1 MPSTP
6 LPQLLDNWDRQRP
19 GIWAIRDRSGGG
31 FSPEEC
37 AMLHGTPFVLPASLG
52 PLNRADLNDA
62 RRPAGCVAY
71 ILWPFQLHSTCG
83 GSGIDRHF

>member
-1 MPSTP
+1 
-6 LPQLLDNWDRQRP
+6 
-19 GIWAIRDRSGGG
+19 
-31 FSPEEC
+31 
-37 AMLHGTPFVLPASLG
+37 MLHGTPFVLPASLG

-83 GSGIDRHF
+83 GSGIDRHFLEHFQDSLTHENALES